1 MGNKEVYLHFM
12 YSDNWENPKRFVV
25 DEFSFDGGNTTKSRP
40 FNIPEPPQGKIRI
53 LKCPCGGNSWSENGR
68 YMHEYECDC
77 CGQFVE
83 VYPFTQPKNKENQ

>member
-1 MGNKEVYLHFM
+1 MADKEIYLYFV
-12 YSDNWENPKRFVV
+12 YSDYWENRRKFIIGEYTFPGA
-25 DEFSFDGGNTTKSRP
+25 ENHSRP
-40 FNIPEPPQGKIRI
+40 FNLKTPPEGKINA

-83 VYPFTQPKNKENQ
+83 VLPFEPRDNGGKK